1 MNGAFPVIAMPAN
14 KPQGAQ
20 MIGRIPVRNLW
31 LLMLYASDL
40 VRLSGEGWSKL
51 EQDPEELPD
60 LVAELLCVAV
70 ERRLRRNL
78 SSGYATRS
86 EVLRRVR
93 GRIDLLHTASHRLLE
108 RGQVACR
115 FEQLTLDTPRNRF
128 VRYALERVAL
138 DVSSPRLRHMSMR
151 LAADLALLG
160 VGSVR
165 PTPVQLCGD
174 RFGRRDADDRL
185 MMALSQLACD
195 LALPT
200 EESGAAYLFNPG
212 REIAWVRK
220 LYEKAI
226 AGFYAVK
233 LSAMGWTVQP
243 GQQLLWPVG
252 AKTAGIAAILPGM
265 WTDIVLDRAGE
276 GRRIVID
283 TKFNALLTNGW
294 YREETLRSGYV
305 YQIYAYL
312 RSQEGEPVAN
322 AAEGLLLHPSVGG
335 EIVDEAVQIQGHTI
349 RFSTV
354 DLSLPASKIRER
366 LMAVVVDGIEDHLGG
381 LKQILPSK

>member
-1 MNGAFPVIAMPAN
+1 MNAAIPDAAMPAID
-14 KPQGAQ
+14 PQGART
-20 MIGRIPVRNLW
+20 IGRIPVRNLW
-31 LLMLYASDL
+31 FLMLYASDL
-40 VRLSGEGWSKL
+40 VRLSGEAWIKL

-60 LVAELLCVAV
+60 LVAELLCVVV

-78 SSGYATRS
+78 SSGYAPRN
-86 EVLRRVR
+86 EILRRVR
-93 GRIDLLHTASHRLLE
+93 GRIDLLQTACHRLLE

-128 VRYALERVAL
+128 ARFALERVAPV
-138 DVSSPRLRHMSMR
+138 VSNPRLRHMCMR

-165 PTPVQLCGD
+165 PTPVQLSAD

-185 MMALSQLACD
+185 MVALSQLACD
-195 LALPT
+195 LALLT
-200 EESGAAYLFNPG
+200 EEAGAAWLFTPG
-212 REIAWVRK
+212 REIAWVRR

-226 AGFYAVK
+226 AGFYAIVLPAK
-233 LSAMGWTVQP
+233 GWMVQP

-252 AKTAGIAAILPGM
+252 AKTAGVADILPGM
-265 WTDIVLDRAGE
+265 RTDIVLDRAAE

-283 TKFNALLTNGW
+283 TKFNALLTSGW
-294 YREETLRSGYV
+294 YREETLRSGYI

-335 EIVDEAVQIQGHTI
+335 EIVDEAAQIQGHLI

-354 DLSLPASKIRER
+354 DLSLPASKIREQ
-366 LMAVVVDGIEDHLGG
+366 LLAVVEDGIEGHLGG
-381 LKQILPSK
+381 LK

>member
-1 MNGAFPVIAMPAN
+1 
-14 KPQGAQ
+14 

-31 LLMLYASDL
+31 FLMLYASDL
-40 VRLSGEGWSKL
+40 VRLSGEAWIKL

-60 LVAELLCVAV
+60 LVAELLCVVV

-78 SSGYATRS
+78 SSGYAPRN
-86 EVLRRVR
+86 EILRRVR
-93 GRIDLLHTASHRLLE
+93 GRIDLLQTASHRLLE

-128 VRYALERVAL
+128 VRFALERVAL
-138 DVSSPRLRHMSMR
+138 LVSSPRLRHICLR

-165 PTPVQLCGD
+165 PTPVQLSAD

-185 MMALSQLACD
+185 MVALAQLACD

-200 EESGAAYLFNPG
+200 EEADAARLFTPG
-212 REIAWVRK
+212 REIAWVRR

-226 AGFYAVK
+226 AGFYAVVLPAK
-233 LSAMGWTVQP
+233 GWRVQP
-243 GQQLLWPVG
+243 GQQLKWPVG
-252 AKTAGIAAILPGM
+252 AKTAGIPDILPGM
-265 WTDIVLDRAGE
+265 RTDIVLDRAIE

-294 YREETLRSGYV
+294 HRQETLRSNYV

-312 RSQEGEPVAN
+312 RSQEGAPAAN

-335 EIVDEAVQIQGHTI
+335 EIVDEAVRIQGHVI

-354 DLSLPASKIRER
+354 DLSLAAGKIRER
-366 LMAVVVDGIEDHLGG
+366 LLAVVEDGIESHLGPDATP
-381 LKQILPSK
+381 LVNLEAAASRRPPSASP